1 MTTQDILTA
10 IGLIGIGGLLKSLI
24 DYLISSKKQKS
35 ESQQYFKEER
45 YKAILLLC
53 YALVNYDKEST
64 SLVIQR
70 PNLDSRE
77 KLYSE
82 INAEWTNMVLFAS
95 DKVLKA
101 MKDFLESENKKSYN
115 ELILAMRRD
124 LYGIK
129 TKIQAKDFILEKN
142 DK

>member
-53 YALVNYDKEST
+53 YVLVNYDKEST